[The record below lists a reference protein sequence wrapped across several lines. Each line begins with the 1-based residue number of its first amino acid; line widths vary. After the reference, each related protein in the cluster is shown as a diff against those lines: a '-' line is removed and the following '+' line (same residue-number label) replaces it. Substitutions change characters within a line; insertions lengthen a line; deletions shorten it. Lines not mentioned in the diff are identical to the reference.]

1 MRIHFSNL
9 VPSPLLETNYGDSE
23 VWGRDFSVSG
33 TQKVLVSAASGKGK
47 TTLLNIIIGRRSDY
61 VGRVSVDGHS
71 PLEMSGFEKS
81 ILLSRKI
88 SMVHQG
94 LALFDELSLWDN
106 IILKNRL
113 TKHRSDEEIMQ
124 MLQRLQLTEQI
135 HQKVKTLSFGQKQR
149 TAIVRALCQPFEF
162 LLLDEP
168 FSHLDD
174 HNTQIAWDLI
184 SEELSTHAAGM
195 IITSLGNRRTMS
207 YDAIYNL

>member
-1 MRIHFSNL
+1 MRINFSNL
-9 VPSPLLETNYGDSE
+9 VPSPLLETNYNDSE

-61 VGRVSVDGHS
+61 VGSVSIDGQS

-106 IILKNRL
+106 IILKNRI
-113 TKHRSDEEIMQ
+113 TKHRNNSEIMQ

-135 HQKVKTLSFGQKQR
+135 NQKVKTLSFGQKQR

-174 HNTQIAWDLI
+174 QNARLAWDLI
-184 SEELSTHAAGM
+184 AEELNVHAAGL
-195 IITSLGNRRTMS
+195 IITSLGNRHAMS
-207 YDAIYNL
+207 YDEVYNL